1 MTSVLF
7 YHLLNFEP
15 PKLNSYSQSIHVEQL
30 LFHIYCQKSSSPS
43 CIMIYFNRAKD
54 CLDENKHFKLEEDA
68 VFSAICISNLS
79 NKYNKT
85 EEVF

>member
-1 MTSVLF
+1 
-7 YHLLNFEP
+7 
-15 PKLNSYSQSIHVEQL
+15 
-30 LFHIYCQKSSSPS
+30 
-43 CIMIYFNRAKD
+43 MIYFNRAKD
-54 CLDENKHFKLEEDA
+54 CLDENKNFKLEEDA